1 MDDEERE
8 DRLYRQRLRER
19 GHGGHRPHSHGFG
32 GPFGGGGFP
41 FGGGG
46 FPFGG
51 GGGGGGYFEEDDDEG
66 DFFDDMM
73 QAAMLEEMMRQR
85 RAAAAA
91 QAAAAFGR
99 GFGRRPSAGHSHG
112 VYGAYGYDEDEGEY

>member
-1 MDDEERE
+1 
-8 DRLYRQRLRER
+8 
-19 GHGGHRPHSHGFG
+19 
-32 GPFGGGGFP
+32 
-41 FGGGG
+41 
-46 FPFGG
+46 
-51 GGGGGGYFEEDDDEG
+51 
-66 DFFDDMM
+66 
-73 QAAMLEEMMRQR
+73 MLEQIQKMRQR